1 MKEKGK
7 ELAEDIGHDL
17 GVLGGIIA
25 DKVKQKF
32 QAKEANLGELNE
44 QMTQEEK
51 CMDDADACELEDE
64 EPTIKEANLG
74 KNNKQTLD
82 EKCFDDADAC
92 EIEDEYPEETP

>member
-1 MKEKGK
+1 
-7 ELAEDIGHDL
+7 
-17 GVLGGIIA
+17 
-25 DKVKQKF
+25 
-32 QAKEANLGELNE
+32 
-44 QMTQEEK
+44 
-51 CMDDADACELEDE
+51 MDDADACELEDE